1 MGKYEIRVY
10 YGRVHTEEIEA
21 DSLHEALEIA
31 RGLAYDNCCHIDEE
45 EIDDLEVID
54 LSQE

>member
-1 MGKYEIRVY
+1 MGKYEVRVY

-21 DSLHEALEIA
+21 DSLEKALEIA

-54 LSQE
+54 LNHE